1 MEETSAARCFY
12 GIIDK
17 NRGMKSVISTR
28 VDEEYAPDIHDV
40 MLFHFKR
47 SCVFAATGKNGP
59 RGECAKQ
66 NNSDAEIQLPTCII
80 SCTCGV

>member
-1 MEETSAARCFY
+1 MEETSAARCYY

-28 VDEEYAPDIHDV
+28 VDEEYVPDIHDV
-40 MLFHFKR
+40 MLFPLKR
-47 SCVFAATGKNGP
+47 PCVFEAIGKNGP
-59 RGECAKQ
+59 RGEHAKR